1 MPIIE
6 TEIWKKNP
14 DKPGTLI
21 FDSQRKA
28 RDIFM
33 ELKEHLK
40 ADGRL
45 PDEYFLIGHDWEK
58 GALFPKNAD
67 IFCTVNYGG
76 SEGVYVDVY
85 LRYKKEVSEY
95 IEEANI
101 VVKKRRMV
109 TENFATGKTLGESLT
124 DLDKMNLVASSISA
138 AFYGDSAEIRER
150 YARIASGE
158 ESRLYP
164 LQNGTSDFTEEND
177 YENSDDGQ
185 EY

>member
-1 MPIIE
+1 
-6 TEIWKKNP
+6 
-14 DKPGTLI
+14 
-21 FDSQRKA
+21 
-28 RDIFM
+28 
-33 ELKEHLK
+33 
-40 ADGRL
+40 
-45 PDEYFLIGHDWEK
+45 
-58 GALFPKNAD
+58 
-67 IFCTVNYGG
+67 
-76 SEGVYVDVY
+76 VDVY
-85 LRYKKEVSEY
+85 LRCKKEVSEY

-101 VVKKRRMV
+101 VVKKQRMV